1 MRVRNNNSKKL
12 PRFPYAGHARSA
24 RHTAAFVPSTA
35 LNAPLNGDATM
46 SAGLLALFAFS
57 PILLAGIL
65 LVGLSW
71 PARRAMPLVY
81 LLTAAIGLYVW
92 DMSFN
97 RILASTVQ
105 GLVITAGVLWII
117 FGAILLLNTLK
128 HSGGITAIR
137 AGFATISPDRRIQ
150 AIIIAWM
157 FGCFIEGASGFG
169 TPAAIAAPLLVA
181 IGFPAMAAVML
192 GMLVQS
198 TPVSFG
204 AVGTPIIIGI
214 NSGLDS
220 ATIGARLV
228 EQGSS
233 WSSFLQLI
241 TSEVAI
247 IHACIGTVMPLIMVL
262 MLTRFFGK
270 EKSWKAGFEVL
281 PFALFAG
288 LAFTLPYAATGVF
301 LGPEFPSLLGG
312 LIGLAIVT
320 SAARLGF
327 LMPKTTWDF
336 APAKDWPSE
345 WVGSVEMK
353 LDSLTV
359 KPMSALRA
367 WLPYVLVGALLMI
380 SRVFPEVGAALKS
393 VILLFPD
400 ILGETGIKADFMPLY
415 LPGGILVAVVIATF
429 FLHGMKVRELSAA
442 VKESSRVLLGAGF
455 VLLFT
460 VPMVRILIN
469 SGVNAA
475 DLASMPITMA
485 RYVADSVGGIYPL
498 LAPSVGALGA
508 FIAGSNT
515 VSNMML
521 SQFQFGV
528 AENLGISAA
537 LIVAV
542 QAIGAA
548 AGNMV
553 AIHNVVAASATV
565 GLLGREGATLRK
577 TIWPTFYYVL
587 FTGLAA
593 LFALHVLGVSDPLLA
608 R

>member
-1 MRVRNNNSKKL
+1 MQ
-12 PRFPYAGHARSA
+12 PGI
-24 RHTAAFVPSTA
+24 
-35 LNAPLNGDATM
+35 
-46 SAGLLALFAFS
+46 LALLAFS
-57 PILLAGIL
+57 PILLAAIL
-65 LVGLSW
+65 LVGLRW
-71 PARRAMPLVY
+71 PAKRAMPLVY
-81 LLTAAIGLYVW
+81 LLTAGIGLYVW
-92 DMSFN
+92 DMSLN
-97 RILASTVQ
+97 RVLASTVQ
-105 GLVITAGVLWII
+105 GLIITIGVLWII

-150 AIIIAWM
+150 AIIIAWL

-181 IGFPAMAAVML
+181 IGFPALAAVLL

-204 AVGTPIIIGI
+204 AVGTPIIIGV
-214 NSGLDS
+214 NSGLDTAS
-220 ATIGARLV
+220 LGARLV

-233 WSSFLQLI
+233 WEQFLQLI
-241 TSEVAI
+241 TSNVAI
-247 IHACIGTVMPLIMVL
+247 IHATVGTLMPLIMVL

-281 PFALFAG
+281 PFAIFGG
-288 LAFTLPYAATGVF
+288 LAFTLPYVATGVL
-301 LGPEFPSLLGG
+301 LGPEFPSLAGG

-320 SAARLGF
+320 TAAHFGF
-327 LMPKTTWDF
+327 LVPKKTWDF
-336 APAKDWPSE
+336 ADAKDWPSE
-345 WVGSVEMK
+345 WLGSVEMK
-353 LDSLTV
+353 LDSLTQR
-359 KPMSALRA
+359 PMSTLRA
-367 WLPYVLVGALLMI
+367 WLPYVLVGALLVI

-393 VILLFPD
+393 VVLVFPD
-400 ILGETGIKADFMPLY
+400 LLGEKGIKADFMPLY

-429 FLHGMKVRELSAA
+429 FLHGMKLRELTAA
-442 VKESSRVLLGAGF
+442 VGESSKVLLGAGF

-475 DLASMPITMA
+475 ELPSMPIAMA
-485 RYVADSVGGIYPL
+485 QWVADSVGGIYPL

-528 AENLGISAA
+528 AETLGISGA

-565 GLLGREGATLRK
+565 GLLGREGTTLRK
-577 TIWPTFYYVL
+577 TVWPTFYYVL
-587 FTGLAA
+587 FTGLIA
-593 LFALHVLGVSDPLLA
+593 LFAIYVLGVSDPLVVA

>member
-1 MRVRNNNSKKL
+1 MQ
-12 PRFPYAGHARSA
+12 PGI
-24 RHTAAFVPSTA
+24 
-35 LNAPLNGDATM
+35 
-46 SAGLLALFAFS
+46 LALLAFS
-57 PILLAGIL
+57 PILLAAIL
-65 LVGLSW
+65 LVGLRW
-71 PARRAMPLVY
+71 PAKRAMPLVY
-81 LLTAAIGLYVW
+81 LLTAGIGLYVW
-92 DMSFN
+92 DMSLN
-97 RILASTVQ
+97 RVLASTVQ
-105 GLVITAGVLWII
+105 GLIITVGVLWII

-137 AGFATISPDRRIQ
+137 AGFAVISPDRRIQ
-150 AIIIAWM
+150 AIIIAWL

-181 IGFPAMAAVML
+181 IGFPALAAVML

-204 AVGTPIIIGI
+204 AVGTPIIIGV
-214 NSGLDS
+214 NSGLDT
-220 ATIGARLV
+220 ATLGARLV

-233 WSSFLQLI
+233 WEVFLQLI
-241 TSEVAI
+241 TSNVAI
-247 IHACIGTVMPLIMVL
+247 IHAIVGTVMPLIMVL

-281 PFALFAG
+281 PFAVFAG

-301 LGPEFPSLLGG
+301 LGPEFPSLAGG

-320 SAARLGF
+320 TAARFGF
-327 LMPKTTWDF
+327 LMPKSTWDF
-336 APAKDWPSE
+336 ADAKDWPSE
-345 WVGSVEMK
+345 WLGSVEMK
-353 LDSLTV
+353 LDQLTA
-359 KPMSALRA
+359 KPMGTLRA
-367 WLPYVLVGALLMI
+367 WLPYVLVGLLLVI
-380 SRVFPEVGAALKS
+380 SRVSPEVSAALKS
-393 VILLFPD
+393 VVLVFPD
-400 ILGETGIKADFMPLY
+400 LLGEKGIKADFQPLY

-429 FLHGMKVRELSAA
+429 FLHGMKLRDLGTA
-442 VKESSRVLLGAGF
+442 VGESSKVLLGAGF

-469 SGVNAA
+469 SGVNASE
-475 DLASMPITMA
+475 LPSMPIAMA
-485 RYVADSVGGIYPL
+485 QWVADSVGSIYPL

-528 AENLGISAA
+528 AESLGISGA

-542 QAIGAA
+542 QAVGAA

-565 GLLGREGATLRK
+565 GLLGREGTTLRK
-577 TIWPTFYYVL
+577 TVWPTFYYIL
-587 FTGLAA
+587 FTGLIA
-593 LFALHVLGVSDPLLA
+593 LFAIYVLGVSDPLVA
-608 R
+608 G